1 MKRDGSTLV
10 WAANPTRHPSRRP
23 SAAAVTMNIEYSS
36 SPMSPSKVS
45 EALTTRTLP
54 ARPGRWLRLCSA
66 LLGQQLVQPL
76 RRSRSAPPLH
86 AEPSMPS
93 RSSVVWKTD
102 TVVTLVRPSPMSSN
116 VAVSTDT
123 WPAMPSH
130 SKVWTIRSGAVTSR

>member
-1 MKRDGSTLV
+1 
-10 WAANPTRHPSRRP
+10 
-23 SAAAVTMNIEYSS
+23 
-36 SPMSPSKVS
+36 
-45 EALTTRTLP
+45 
-54 ARPGRWLRLCSA
+54 
-66 LLGQQLVQPL
+66 
-76 RRSRSAPPLH
+76 
-86 AEPSMPS
+86 MPS